1 MREEGLEIEPLLIGS
16 FIQFHSGNIGVN
28 HPSLELKPIKLP
40 DNRDLGVAERHSHFC
55 DASESPEHN
64 FNSIEIACTVAIL
77 RPLYDDIFK
86 KNQSLKQGQ
95 GIGGRKSIN
104 VTEQTVRTMSR

>member
-64 FNSIEIACTVAIL
+64 FNSIEIACTVL
-77 RPLYDDIFK
+77 F
-86 KNQSLKQGQ
+86 
-95 GIGGRKSIN
+95 
-104 VTEQTVRTMSR
+104 